1 MNYAANLSRKEAR
14 RLLVLVGICI
24 GILAN
29 AFQGDGA
36 PLAAS
41 IGFSGIAFAVT
52 FTVIRW
58 LVPVFMKA
66 GLKGRDM
73 GKSRRPEMYESTSEI
88 SFDEDADWY

>member
-1 MNYAANLSRKEAR
+1 MNYAATLSRKESW

-29 AFQGDGA
+29 TFQGDGA
-36 PLAAS
+36 PLVAS
-41 IGFSGIAFAVT
+41 IAFSGIAFAVA
-52 FTVIRW
+52 FTMIRW

-73 GKSRRPEMYESTSEI
+73 GKPRRPEMYEFPRSIGNDVDT
-88 SFDEDADWY
+88 D